1 MPLFVKWLGATI
13 LAATILILAILI
25 GRLFHA

>member
-1 MPLFVKWLGATI
+1 MPLFVKWVGATV
-13 LAATILILAILI
+13 LAAVLLILAILI